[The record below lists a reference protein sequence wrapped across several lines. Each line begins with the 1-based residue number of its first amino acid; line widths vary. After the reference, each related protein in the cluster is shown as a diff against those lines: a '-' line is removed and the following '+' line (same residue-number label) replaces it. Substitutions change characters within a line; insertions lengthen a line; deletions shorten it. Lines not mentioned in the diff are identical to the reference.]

1 MDTTAI
7 QSALSK
13 LGFAPGAIDGQ
24 WGPKTRKALVA
35 FQRAKGLGPDGI
47 VGPQTI
53 RALQAALGDGKPPPP
68 RMVVYGIV
76 SPEWMPEAR
85 LERIIFHWTA
95 GNHKASTTD
104 RSHYHILIE
113 GDGNVVRGEH
123 SIAANG
129 IGASGPRASHTLNMN
144 TGSIGVSLCCM
155 AGAIESPFN
164 PGRAPMTSV
173 QWHTLA
179 DVLAELCRRYQIP
192 VTPKTVLSHAEV
204 QANLGVKQRNKW
216 DVSRLAFDPSLVGA
230 KACGDAMRAMV
241 EGRV

>member
-1 MDTTAI
+1 MDTTAV
-7 QSALSK
+7 QAALSR
-13 LGFAPGAIDGQ
+13 LGFAPGPVDGER
-24 WGPKTRKALVA
+24 GPKTKAAVIA
-35 FQRAKGLGPDGI
+35 FQKAAELKPDGI

-53 RALQAALGDGKPPPP
+53 KALQAAVAEKAEP
-68 RMVVYGIV
+68 RTQAPATGIV
-76 SPEWMPEAR
+76 PAACMPTAR

-95 GNHKASTTD
+95 GNHKASATD

-129 IGASGPRASHTLNMN
+129 IGASGPRASHCLNMN

-155 AGAIESPFN
+155 AGAIKSPFN
-164 PGRAPMTSV
+164 PGLAPMTSV

-179 DVLAELCRRYQIP
+179 DVLAELCRSYQIP

-204 QANLGVKQRNKW
+204 EKNLGVRQRAKW
-216 DVSRLAFDPSLVGA
+216 DVSRLPFDPSLVGA
-230 KACGDAMRAMV
+230 QACGDAMRAMV
-241 EGRV
+241 EARV